1 MDRIQF
7 HLDTKIVTEFYD
19 IIKTELVIKNMKT
32 ILEVNIILF

>member
-7 HLDTKIVTEFYD
+7 HLDTTIVTEIYD